1 MSPNISRGTFDSLLP
16 PGAAWSVEQDGD
28 LDKFLDG
35 ISDNSE
41 EIREFLSSLA
51 FIRDCQNTPILSDL
65 EKEYG
70 LQPNSNLSLQER
82 IDRLCAAKTSRSGF
96 GADYMQDK
104 LQQAGF
110 DVQVH
115 INNPPVDPDLFLFEA
130 FKIYCNDGINAF
142 CGNQNAVCGGVGG
155 SLIVNGDFY
164 TETQELSVVCASE
177 FAVSGSDRALCG
189 RIFNVKR
196 ELITYTIPGD
206 IGYWGLFFFVGG
218 DATRNVSGEL
228 TSIEPAEISV
238 SRREEIIRLIVKYK
252 PSHSWAGFI
261 GTFV

>member
-1 MSPNISRGTFDSLLP
+1 M
-16 PGAAWSVEQDGD
+16 
-28 LDKFLDG
+28 
-35 ISDNSE
+35 
-41 EIREFLSSLA
+41 A
-51 FIRDCQNTPILSDL
+51 FIRECQNTPILSDL

-70 LQPNSNLSLQER
+70 LQSNDKLSLQER
-82 IDRLCAAKTSRSGF
+82 IDRLCSAKTSRSGY

-130 FKIYCNDGINAF
+130 YKIHCNDNTNAF
-142 CGNQNAVCGGVGG
+142 CGNQNAVCGGIGG
-155 SLIVNGDFY
+155 SLIVNGDFF
-164 TETQELSVVCASE
+164 TETQELSVTAGSE
-177 FAVSGSDRALCG
+177 FAVSGSDKALCG
-189 RIFNVKR
+189 RIFNVLR
-196 ELITYTIPGD
+196 ELVTYTIPND

-218 DATRNVSGEL
+218 DATRDGSGEL
-228 TSIEPAEISV
+228 TAIEPAEIAV
-238 SRREEIIRLIVKYK
+238 ARREEIIRLIVKYK

>member
-28 LDKFLDG
+28 FDKFLDG
-35 ISDNSE
+35 ISENSE
-41 EIREFLSSLA
+41 VVREFLASLA

-70 LQPNSNLSLQER
+70 LQPNGRLSLQER

-130 FKIYCNDGINAF
+130 FNAYF
-142 CGNQNAVCGGVGG
+142 GFETSVFGNENAIFGGVGG
-155 SLIVNGDFY
+155 ELIVNGDFY
-164 TETQELSVVCASE
+164 IETIVQSVQFNNE
-177 FAVSGSDRALCG
+177 FGVFGNERA
-189 RIFNVKR
+189 IFGFEGGVER
-196 ELITYTIPGD
+196 ELVEYSVPSD
-206 IGYWGLFFFVGG
+206 PGYWGLFFFVGG
-218 DATRNVSGEL
+218 DATRDGSGAL
-228 TSIEPAEISV
+228 TNIEAAQIAT
-238 SRREEIIRLIVKYK
+238 SRRDEIRRLIIQYK
-252 PSHSWAGFI
+252 PSHSWAGLIVNFI
-261 GTFV
+261 